1 MLGDHQGRPEA
12 SARGGGV
19 MQIAYLC
26 ADRGV
31 PVLGDKGASV
41 HTREFVSALAR
52 LGHEVT
58 VFCARQGAGNP
69 PPPGARLIEI
79 APDES
84 ADEIETQAALL
95 GLDGHKRDRVLNREL
110 GKLAY
115 DRKLPTRVLAALDR
129 AAVHPDILYERYALF
144 HRAGGSV
151 AKTLGIPHLLE
162 VNAPLAEEQE
172 RFRDLRLKIQAQT
185 TETEILSG
193 CDHIIAVSEAIR
205 AHALT
210 AGAEPERVTVVPNG
224 VDIERFQ
231 GETNAQGVR
240 ARYGLAGRSVIGFVG
255 SLKPWHGLD
264 FLLDAF
270 DDIRAARPDA
280 ALLVVGDGPERERLA
295 DRVAQANLSRHVIF
309 TGRVAHHEVPD
320 YMAAMDITVAP
331 YMPHEGF
338 YFSPLKVVESMA
350 AGRPVVAPRLGQLT
364 ELVAD
369 GTTGILYPPGD
380 LRAFVSAVVGLLMY
394 PQRRLAM
401 AEAASVG
408 ARELGG
414 WMRAARQVIAIAQ
427 ALRIA
432 ESCR

>member
-1 MLGDHQGRPEA
+1 MR
-12 SARGGGV
+12 
-19 MQIAYLC
+19 IAYLC

-41 HTREFVSALAR
+41 HIREFVSALAR

-58 VFCARQGAGNP
+58 VLCARKGAGNP
-69 PPPGARLIEI
+69 PPLDVRLIEL
-79 APDES
+79 APDEN
-84 ADEIETQAALL
+84 ADDIEAQAAIL
-95 GLDGHKRDRVLNREL
+95 GLNGHKRDRVLDREL
-110 GKLAY
+110 GKLAC
-115 DRKLPTRVLAALDR
+115 DRKLAARVLAALEGAGAR
-129 AAVHPDILYERYALF
+129 PDILYERYALF
-144 HRAGGSV
+144 HRVGGSV
-151 AKTLGIPHLLE
+151 AKTIGIPHLLE

-172 RFRDLRLKIQAQT
+172 RFRDLRLKAEAHAS
-185 TETEILSG
+185 ETEILSG

-205 AHALT
+205 THTLT
-210 AGAEPERVTVVPNG
+210 AGADPERVTVVPNG

-240 ARYGLAGRSVIGFVG
+240 ERYGLAGRSVIGFVG

-270 DDIRAARPDA
+270 EAICAACPDA
-280 ALLVVGDGPERERLA
+280 TLLIVGDGPEGERLA
-295 DRVAQANLSRHVIF
+295 DRVTRANLSRHVIF

-320 YMAAMDITVAP
+320 YLAAMDITVAP
-331 YMPHEGF
+331 YMAHEGF

-369 GTTGILYPPGD
+369 GTTGLLYPPGD
-380 LRAFVSAVVGLLMY
+380 LPTFVSAVVGLLMH

-401 AEAASVG
+401 GEAASAG

-414 WMRAARQVIAIAQ
+414 WTRAVRQVIAIAQ
-427 ALRIA
+427 ALRIS
-432 ESCR
+432 ERCR